1 MAITPNHITNFRIAC
16 VPLIAFAISIEG
28 KFWTTIGFILFVLAA
43 ISDWYDGYLAR
54 KTNSISVFGR
64 VFDSIADKLLV
75 GGSMLALAYVGR
87 LGNGLVFA
95 ALIILLR
102 EIFVAGLREFTIRL
116 QAEKSAAQDEKDN
129 DKTDEAKKTLA
140 VTDLAKLKAVLQ
152 MVGIGMLIIAPY
164 LLHPYFGMLGGLI
177 FWISAGLSA
186 YTGWQYWKEARPA
199 IHAGLIN
206 AAP

>member
-28 KFWTTIGFILFVLAA
+28 KFWTTLGFVLFVLAA

-54 KTNSISVFGR
+54 KTNTVSVFGR

-87 LGNGLVFA
+87 LGNGLIFA

-102 EIFVAGLREFTIRL
+102 EIFVAGLREFVIRL
-116 QAEKSAAQDEKDN
+116 QAQKPPEETE
-129 DKTDEAKKTLA
+129 TDVEPKQTLA

-177 FWISAGLSA
+177 FWVSAVLSA

-199 IHAGLIN
+199 IHAGLI
-206 AAP
+206 

>member
-28 KFWTTIGFILFVLAA
+28 KFWTTLGFVLFVLAA

-54 KTNSISVFGR
+54 KTNTVSVFGR

-87 LGNGLVFA
+87 LGNGLIFA

-102 EIFVAGLREFTIRL
+102 EIFVAGLREFVIRL
-116 QAEKSAAQDEKDN
+116 QAQKPPEETE
-129 DKTDEAKKTLA
+129 TDVEPKQTLA

-177 FWISAGLSA
+177 FWVSAGLSA

-199 IHAGLIN
+199 IHAGLI
-206 AAP
+206 